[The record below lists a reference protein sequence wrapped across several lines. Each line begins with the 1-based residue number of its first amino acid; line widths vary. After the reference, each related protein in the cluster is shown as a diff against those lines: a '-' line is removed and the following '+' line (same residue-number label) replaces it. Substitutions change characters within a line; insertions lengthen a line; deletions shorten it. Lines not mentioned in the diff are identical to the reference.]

1 VLANRHE
8 EVTMGIRHLATAAL
22 SWALRSALSSA
33 LSAALVLAPAAQAAE
48 GAAYPTRPI
57 RLVVPGA
64 PGTPPD
70 VRARDIAEK
79 LSAEL
84 GKPVVIDNRVG
95 AGGQLALEAVMRSA
109 PDGYTLGVLGHT
121 QLAVMPHVRK
131 EPFDPVKDVVPI
143 ARIGYAPIL
152 LIVNGAVPAASARE
166 LVAYA
171 QRHPGKLNAAS
182 WGAATTPHLALELF
196 RRAAGVDVHHVPYR
210 DGGRL
215 VTDLLAGE
223 VQMAFDFLHM
233 TRGHLQSGRLKAL
246 AVSGPQRLPGHPEIP
261 TFEEAGI
268 GGMSGIGGWL
278 GIVAPAGT
286 PPSVVARWE
295 AGVTKALQ
303 DPAIRARFIETGA
316 DPRPTTAQEFAEFI
330 ASEHRR
336 WGRVIADAGIRLER
350 GE

>member
-1 VLANRHE
+1 
-8 EVTMGIRHLATAAL
+8 MGIRHLATAAL
-22 SWALRSALSSA
+22 ISA
-33 LSAALVLAPAAQAAE
+33 LSAALALAPAAQAAD
-48 GAAYPTRPI
+48 GATYPTRPI

-64 PGTPPD
+64 PGTPAD

-79 LSAEL
+79 LSADL

-95 AGGQLALEAVMRSA
+95 AAGQLALEAVMRSA
-109 PDGYTLGVLGHT
+109 PDGHTLGILGS
-121 QLAVMPHVRK
+121 QLVILPHMRK

-143 ARIGYAPIL
+143 ARIAYAPIL
-152 LIVNGAVPAASARE
+152 LIVNGTVPAASARE

-171 QRHPGKLNAAS
+171 QRHPGKLHAGS

-196 RRAAGVDVHHVPYR
+196 RRAADVDVHHVPYR

-233 TRGHLQSGRLKAL
+233 TRGHLQSGRLRAL
-246 AVSGPQRLPGHPEIP
+246 AVSGPQRLLAYPEIP

-268 GGMSGIGGWL
+268 GGMNGIGGWL
-278 GIVAPAGT
+278 GIVAPVGT
-286 PPSVVARWE
+286 PPAVVERWE
-295 AGVTKALQ
+295 AGVNKALQ